1 MKGRVFMKKIIA
13 LALCTILFM
22 VMLCGCGASTA
33 NDELTFKDSE
43 SISDE
48 NLQTDVVDSR
58 KLIKEISLSVETKD
72 YDNYIAGIR
81 DTVASSGGYIES
93 SNESNY
99 SELRGFTA
107 TIRIPVGKTD
117 SFTKFA
123 SNNVTVIE
131 KSESVDDVTE
141 KYVDIEARI
150 KVYKAEEE
158 SLIEIMKQADNITDL
173 LSVKEQLAEVRAQIE
188 SYTAQ
193 LKSLENKTAYST
205 ITLNV
210 DEVEREVESEG
221 YWSKVWNNI
230 IEGFKNVGK
239 FITSLFSFVLSTIPY
254 FILIAIIGIIVLCI
268 IRFFKKKK
276 KSDKK

>member
-1 MKGRVFMKKIIA
+1 MKKIIA

-33 NDELTFKDSE
+33 NDELTFKDAE

-48 NLQTDVVDSR
+48 NLQSETIDSR

-99 SELRGFTA
+99 DELRGFTA

-193 LKSLENKTAYST
+193 LKSLENKIAYST

>member
-1 MKGRVFMKKIIA
+1 MKKIIA

>member
-1 MKGRVFMKKIIA
+1 MKKIIA

-33 NDELTFKDSE
+33 NDELTFKDAE

-48 NLQTDVVDSR
+48 NLQSETIDSR

-239 FITSLFSFVLSTIPY
+239 FITSLFAFVLSTIPY